1 VARASSAS
9 RACDYQRK
17 EKKAGRNGKRETAT
31 TSGHVCLIP
40 QIISQEVRVREERA
54 IYSAH
59 DRRDRTDRTEQW
71 SNILHATC
79 RRAETWLSC
88 TFLIRGCPEP
98 ADGRT
103 AQSFARGAA
112 EQSWI
117 ARGRAGITDEFS
129 TACSNLWETGLCTPD
144 SCPTQNPVLPFG

>member
-1 VARASSAS
+1 
-9 RACDYQRK
+9 
-17 EKKAGRNGKRETAT
+17 
-31 TSGHVCLIP
+31 VCLVP
-40 QIISQEVRVREERA
+40 QIISQEERVREERA

-79 RRAETWLSC
+79 RRAKTCFSC
-88 TFLIRGCPEP
+88 TILIMGCPEP
-98 ADGRT
+98 ADGRM

-117 ARGRAGITDEFS
+117 VRGRPGITEEFS
-129 TACSNLWETGLCTPD
+129 TACSNLWETGY
-144 SCPTQNPVLPFG
+144 VLPTVALPRTLYYCLDNK